1 MGADIFITE
10 EEAGM
15 TEYKDMGAG
24 EMREL
29 YDELARQY
37 ERYCALGLELNRAR
51 GKPSPAQL
59 ELSMPLLDCVNSEAD
74 YLADDGTD
82 CRNYGVLAGLP
93 EARALIA
100 DMLDVTPEQVVICG
114 GSSLNI
120 MFDTIARAWITGLGG
135 QAPWSKLDH
144 VKFICPSPGYDRH
157 FAICEHFGI
166 EMLPIELGEDGPDV
180 AEIARLVADPAV
192 KGIWC
197 VPQYS
202 NPCGYTYSDEVVRG
216 PNPRG
221 VAPPRAGRQRL
232 QDLLGQRLHRTPSLR
247 RPDAPGPCPQHHQ
260 RVRRGRPSRHGL
272 RVLLDLQGD
281 LSRSGHIRLRVER
294 RQRG

>member
-15 TEYKDMGAG
+15 TEYKDMDVG

-37 ERYCALGLELNRAR
+37 ERYCALGLELNMAR

-135 QAPWSKLDH
+135 QTPWSKLDN
-144 VKFICPSPGYDRH
+144 VKFICPSPG
-157 FAICEHFGI
+157 
-166 EMLPIELGEDGPDV
+166 
-180 AEIARLVADPAV
+180 
-192 KGIWC
+192 
-197 VPQYS
+197 
-202 NPCGYTYSDEVVRG
+202 
-216 PNPRG
+216 
-221 VAPPRAGRQRL
+221 
-232 QDLLGQRLHRTPSLR
+232 
-247 RPDAPGPCPQHHQ
+247 
-260 RVRRGRPSRHGL
+260 
-272 RVLLDLQGD
+272 
-281 LSRSGHIRLRVER
+281 
-294 RQRG
+294 

>member
-37 ERYCALGLELNRAR
+37 ERYCALGLELNMAR

-202 NPCGYTYSDEVVRG
+202 NPCGYTYWTKSYVGWPHSSRPPATSG
-216 PNPRG
+216 SSGTTPTPYIISMMSRRIKTTSSTSSTRAPRQ
-221 VAPPRAGRQRL
+221 AIPIWSSSSARPPR
-232 QDLLGQRLHRTPSLR
+232 
-247 RPDAPGPCPQHHQ
+247 
-260 RVRRGRPSRHGL
+260 
-272 RVLLDLQGD
+272 
-281 LSRSGHIRLRVER
+281 
-294 RQRG
+294 